1 MKKQFSMQKATIFA
15 TQLLWEFVGSVFI
28 AAGIYN
34 FAVQAKFPMT
44 GFSGISIILYR
55 LLNIP
60 IGFSTIVLNIPL
72 AIICYRLLGKKF
84 FISSLRCMVLSSLMI
99 DYVAPLFPVYQGD
112 RLLAAL
118 CTGVFGG
125 IGYALIYSKNSS
137 TGGSDFIIM
146 AVKAIKPHL
155 SLGKIA
161 FWSDVGIILV
171 GGIIFRDIDGII
183 YGMVV
188 NFIFA
193 VAVDKLMYGI
203 NAGKLALIVT
213 EHGSQICEVTEHGSQ
228 ICEVID
234 ECCQRGTTILK
245 GQGGYRGTEKQV
257 VMCACSNKEMFQVQ
271 QAVKKTD
278 PDSFLIVLES
288 NEVHGEGFKM
298 VQIGEQ
304 RNVPGAAGCKENR
317 PGFLFNRAGIQ

>member
-1 MKKQFSMQKATIFA
+1 MKTCFSFDNVKKFSIQI
-15 TQLLWEFVGSVFI
+15 LWELLGSVFI
-28 AAGIYN
+28 AIGIYN

-55 LLNIP
+55 LWNIP
-60 IGFSTIVLNIPL
+60 IGLSTILLNIPV
-72 AIICYRLLGKKF
+72 AILCYRLLGRKF
-84 FISSLRCMVLSSLMI
+84 FISSIRCMVLSSVLI
-99 DYVAPLFPVYQGD
+99 DYVAPLFPVYEGN

-137 TGGSDFIIM
+137 TGGSDFVIM

-171 GGIIFRDIDGII
+171 GGILFRDVDGVI

-188 NFIFA
+188 NYIFA

-203 NAGKLALIVT
+203 NSGKLALVVT
-213 EHGSQICEVTEHGSQ
+213 EHGSEICQ
-228 ICEVID
+228 VID
-234 ECCQRGTTILK
+234 NCCQRGSTILSAY
-245 GQGGYRGTEKQV
+245 GGYCGEKKQV

-271 QAVKKTD
+271 QAVKAAD
-278 PDSFLIVLES
+278 PQSFLIILES
-288 NEVHGEGFKM
+288 NEVHGEGFHM
-298 VQIGEQ
+298 VQIGEPS
-304 RNVPGAAGCKENR
+304 NT
-317 PGFLFNRAGIQ
+317 

>member
-1 MKKQFSMQKATIFA
+1 MKTCFSFDNVKKFSIQI
-15 TQLLWEFVGSVFI
+15 LWELLGSVFI
-28 AAGIYN
+28 AIGIYN

-55 LLNIP
+55 LWNIP
-60 IGFSTIVLNIPL
+60 IGLSTILLNIPV
-72 AIICYRLLGKKF
+72 AILCYRLLGRKF
-84 FISSLRCMVLSSLMI
+84 FISSIRCMVLSSVLI
-99 DYVAPLFPVYQGD
+99 DYVAPLFPVYEGN

-125 IGYALIYSKNSS
+125 IGYALIYTKNSS
-137 TGGSDFIIM
+137 TGGSDFVIM

-171 GGIIFRDIDGII
+171 GGILFRDVDGVI

-188 NFIFA
+188 NYIFA

-203 NAGKLALIVT
+203 NSGKLALVVT
-213 EHGSQICEVTEHGSQ
+213 EHGSEICQ
-228 ICEVID
+228 VID
-234 ECCQRGTTILK
+234 KCCQRGSTILSAY
-245 GQGGYRGTEKQV
+245 GGYCGEKKQV

-271 QAVKKTD
+271 QAVKAAD
-278 PDSFLIVLES
+278 PQSFLIILES
-288 NEVHGEGFKM
+288 NEVHGEGFHM
-298 VQIGEQ
+298 VQIGEPS
-304 RNVPGAAGCKENR
+304 NT
-317 PGFLFNRAGIQ
+317 